1 MFGKCFKKKHSS
13 LLQTHF
19 LSKEKPF
26 VKMKDDP
33 RVAQERE
40 GKNEKFKLKDFCR
53 DKYLFNW
60 CQIF

>member
-1 MFGKCFKKKHSS
+1 MLQKHSS
-13 LLQTHF
+13 VLETCF
-19 LSKEKPF
+19 LSKENPF

-33 RVAQERE
+33 RVAEEQ